1 MRQFVPTSTN
11 CLWYSLFFQAVV
23 DGGTSNPGK
32 AKLPKTND
40 AHELLTT
47 TKEPADINQC
57 SQTKSTEQIMTV
69 PVKMA
74 DIQQDIPN
82 SKMSTSECMPDS
94 LAEALMSVG
103 ESLEQVPAR

>member
-1 MRQFVPTSTN
+1 
-11 CLWYSLFFQAVV
+11 
-23 DGGTSNPGK
+23 
-32 AKLPKTND
+32 
-40 AHELLTT
+40 
-47 TKEPADINQC
+47 
-57 SQTKSTEQIMTV
+57 MTV
-69 PVKMA
+69 PVKTA